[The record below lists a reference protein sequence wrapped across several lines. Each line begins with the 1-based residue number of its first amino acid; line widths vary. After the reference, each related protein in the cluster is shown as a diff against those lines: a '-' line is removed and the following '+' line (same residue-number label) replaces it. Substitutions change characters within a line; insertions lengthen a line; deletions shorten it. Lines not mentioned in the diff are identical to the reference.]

1 MRRAAT
7 LMLSLFLCTLP
18 VDLAFAQDGSARTE
32 APVAAPS
39 QPAQLAATSAEDT
52 SVESERKVVNRVLP
66 LYPGLARS
74 MNLKG
79 SVRLDMSVAPSGKV
93 KTIMAR
99 GGHPVLVQAAES
111 AVYKWK
117 WPPAKQESREATEV
131 RFDPR

>member
-18 VDLAFAQDGSARTE
+18 VDLAFAQDGSAE
-32 APVAAPS
+32 APAAAPAHPT
-39 QPAQLAATSAEDT
+39 QVTATSVEET

-66 LYPGLARS
+66 VYPGWARS
-74 MNLKG
+74 MNLNG
-79 SVRLDMSVAPSGKV
+79 SVRLDVSVAPSGKV
-93 KTIMAR
+93 KTISAR

-117 WPPAKQESREATEV
+117 WTPAKQESREAIEV